1 MRYELSITLSD
12 DAPSEM
18 EELTK
23 MLHAIQST
31 LFKKIDD
38 IFVSRYIR
46 VTDWQQVITSLSTFL
61 INSGLTT
68 LAGMI
73 YWHFSVFF

>member
-73 YWHFSVFF
+73 Y